1 MIQHLEITAD
11 LTITTLMDLKKLKAL
26 EETTNLKLNVT
37 GEPLENTL
45 MAMNHLKHEKEV
57 HSLTR

>member
-11 LTITTLMDLKKLKAL
+11 LTIT
-26 EETTNLKLNVT
+26 
-37 GEPLENTL
+37 TL

>member
-26 EETTNLKLNVT
+26 EETTNLKLNVSALARKL
-37 GEPLENTL
+37 G
-45 MAMNHLKHEKEV
+45 V
-57 HSLTR
+57 DR